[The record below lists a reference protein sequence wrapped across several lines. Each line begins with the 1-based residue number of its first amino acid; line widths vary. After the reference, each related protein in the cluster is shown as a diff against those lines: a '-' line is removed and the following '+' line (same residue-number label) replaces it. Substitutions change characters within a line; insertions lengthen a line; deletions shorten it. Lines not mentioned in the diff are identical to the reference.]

1 VLGQID
7 GSGYP
12 MTYLFLDNAKK
23 DDGVRTA
30 ILANFFKQLYDRGL
44 QNAEFF
50 LTDKDRAQINAAQQI
65 WPSIKIQL
73 CLWHL
78 KRAVKKRLGDT
89 SIPQRTSYNS
99 QCASTLTGFIDLNF
113 HPFATMNEDLSNQWF
128 CPREF
133 RETILDKITYHF
145 HLHPLI
151 PNDENNFLT
160 SDEIWLLSVQEMYDF
175 CVQHDLKYVWAY
187 MWVIGT
193 KKKIGFYGQEQPIQK
208 RFVYSRGQC

>member
-1 VLGQID
+1 MLGQID

-50 LTDKDRAQINAAQQI
+50 LTDKDWAQINAAQQI

-128 CPREF
+128 CLREF
-133 RETILDKITYHF
+133 RETILDKIAYHF
-145 HLHPLI
+145 HLYPLI
-151 PNDENNFLT
+151 SNEENNFLT
-160 SDEIWLLSVQEMYDF
+160 SDEIWLLSV
-175 CVQHDLKYVWAY
+175 
-187 MWVIGT
+187 
-193 KKKIGFYGQEQPIQK
+193 
-208 RFVYSRGQC
+208 